1 MEDLLLGPY
10 KTPLTKV
17 TEGFGYMGA
26 ILLTKDGKGIQCHI
40 CGEIKENL
48 SLHVRQHSITVRE
61 YREKFGPPKYSHRV
75 SRG

>member
-26 ILLTKDGKGIQCHI
+26 ILLTKYILPRGGNQ
-40 CGEIKENL
+40 
-48 SLHVRQHSITVRE
+48 ITPSNVI
-61 YREKFGPPKYSHRV
+61 PV
-75 SRG
+75 